1 MIEKEVLELVVKK
14 VMDKFA
20 KENDGSKGWEKED
33 IENEILLLSRTMT
46 DVYEAMKIGF
56 NVCLNDYKLQEPL
69 YC

>member
-1 MIEKEVLELVVKK
+1 
-14 VMDKFA
+14 MDKFA

-33 IENEILLLSRTMT
+33 IENEILLLSGTMT

>member
-20 KENDGSKGWEKED
+20 KENDGSRGWANED
-33 IENEILLLSRTMT
+33 IENEILLLSGAMT

-56 NVCLNDYKLQEPL
+56 NVCFNDYKLQEPL
-69 YC
+69 

>member
-1 MIEKEVLELVVKK
+1 MIEKEVLGLVVKK

-33 IENEILLLSRTMT
+33 IENEILLLSGTMT

-56 NVCLNDYKLQEPL
+56 NACLNDYKLQEPL

>member
-14 VMDKFA
+14 VIEKFA

-56 NVCLNDYKLQEPL
+56 NVYLNDYKLQEPL